1 MTALHSM
8 HSRAAKRPVVAE
20 RIIERRKHRRH
31 DLETHGLNVELW
43 DGRKQLGTK
52 LGQLIDLSSG
62 GIRVRTGQCDLKADQ
77 QVRLRIQLPSYA
89 GISPFI
95 DTTGESL
102 QPKSEWVGW
111 LAVSRVRQLHDGEF
125 DVAGR
130 LMDMEELNR
139 GMLRLYLSTQP
150 LAA

>member
-1 MTALHSM
+1 MNSLHTM
-8 HSRAAKRPVVAE
+8 HVNAAKRPAIAG
-20 RIIERRKHRRH
+20 RIMERRKHRRH
-31 DLETHGLNVELW
+31 DLESQDLEVELW
-43 DGRKQLGTK
+43 DGKKHLGTK

-62 GIRVRTGQCDLKADQ
+62 GIRIRTNQTGLRPDQ
-77 QVRLRIQLPSYA
+77 QVRLRIALPSYA

-95 DTTGESL
+95 DTSGGSL
-102 QPKSEWVGW
+102 RPTSDWTGW
-111 LAVSRVRQLHDGEF
+111 LAVSRVQQVRDGEY
-125 DVAGR
+125 DVAGH

>member
-1 MTALHSM
+1 MTSQM
-8 HSRAAKRPVVAE
+8 QFRPTRRSTSLG
-20 RIIERRKHRRH
+20 RIAERRKQRRH
-31 DLETHGLNVELW
+31 DLESQCLRVERW
-43 DGRKQLGTK
+43 DGGKGHGEE

-62 GIRVRTGQCDLKADQ
+62 GIRIRTHQDGVRAEQ
-77 QVRLRIQLPSYA
+77 QIRLRIALPAYA

-95 DTTGESL
+95 DTSGDSL
-102 QPKSEWVGW
+102 RPRTDWVGW
-111 LAVSRVRQLHDGEF
+111 LAVSRVQQVREGEF